1 MQFKVTELIENP
13 DGSADIQLECD
24 SDLMKLIVQEG
35 FVAILKQAI
44 EGYKN
49 GNKELD
55 CRSN

>member
-1 MQFKVTELIENP
+1 MKFEITQFTENP
-13 DGSADIQLECD
+13 DGSADIQVECD

-49 GNKELD
+49 ESKGVA
-55 CRSN
+55 